1 MKVSNFLR
9 FILSAFF
16 CTMLLGFAPVFGQT
30 RVITGTV
37 HDEMNEALPGVNIL
51 IKGTSSGSIT
61 DFDGKFSIEVGNGQN
76 ELVVSYI
83 GYITKTIAIGTQ
95 SNVSI
100 KMELDAEQLD
110 EVVVTALGIER
121 SERSLGYAVSAV
133 TAEDMGDAGVA
144 SGNMMNSLSG
154 KIAGVQ
160 IAPVSGA
167 GSSSRVVIRGTAN
180 LNGNNQPLYIVDGVP
195 IANNTFKDAGD
206 SPDTGDVNTGDGLSS
221 INPDDIESISVLKG
235 GSATAL
241 YGSRAINGVILI
253 TTKSGKGKGAK
264 SGVDFNTG
272 VTLDVVGITPK
283 DQTTYGQG
291 IDHALAGN
299 PKATTGMWG
308 PKITGQRTDAYYDG
322 KERTL
327 QAYDNYNNFFK
338 TGITSNTSVSAYT
351 SNENSSLRF
360 SYSNMDNQGM
370 VDNSTYKRNTFNIRG
385 TTSISK
391 RLHIDGR
398 LTYVNQ
404 KAHNRMEMGNSVN
417 NYMGM
422 LLGIPTTVDQN
433 WLKDYTYPEGHPRAG
448 QPHGYNDKETNP
460 YWNMNRVV
468 NEDVLNRVIGMASV
482 TYDITDDLK
491 ILGRAGTDYNAMR
504 QDVLQPLYTPWFE
517 QGRAYQR
524 TNLDFESNADF
535 LLSYHKQVGNFDISA
550 NAGGAYMHQLRQMT
564 DVGSSRFSSEDFQ
577 NPAAGSDMFQNF
589 STYDKSIASLYATAS
604 VGYKGFLFLD
614 ASIRN
619 DWSSTL
625 PEDNNSYFYPSISGT
640 WVFSDMDWDT
650 PDWLSFGKLR
660 ASWAQVGSDTD
671 PYSLA
676 LQYEL
681 DNWDH
686 NGMNIGGI
694 RGNRIPNKA
703 LLPSIQTS
711 YEFGIDIRFLN
722 DRFGLD
728 VARYSAIANNQILPV
743 DISRTSGY
751 ESAIINAGEILN
763 EGWEMSLNYQPIMN
777 KAFNWSIDFNAAYNY
792 NEVISLTE
800 GVDYY
805 SIGGVGGVN
814 IQAIPGR
821 PYGEIVAK
829 QALRDDN
836 GNFVVDSEGRI
847 QVEDEPSTIG
857 NGVQPWMAGIRNTFS
872 YKNFTLSVLIDGKFG
887 GDIYSSTEASM
898 YASGKHE
905 GTVGPR
911 NEFIDGGFWNPGN
924 LVTAHN
930 DADGNVSYEPFTQS
944 VDPQQYFDRY
954 AGIPEFHLYDASFI
968 KLREVSVSY
977 MFPKTVLANTPIKNI
992 GLTASAFNVGYL
1004 WRNTD
1009 NIDPEASFTSRN
1021 VQGIEYSNL
1030 AIPRTFTF
1038 KLNANF

>member
-1 MKVSNFLR
+1 
-9 FILSAFF
+9 
-16 CTMLLGFAPVFGQT
+16 MLGNTYAQDRAVKGSVLDSSD
-30 RVITGTV
+30 GTP
-37 HDEMNEALPGVNIL
+37 LPGVNVL
-51 IKGTSSGSIT
+51 IKGTNLGTVT
-61 DFDGKFSIEVGNGQN
+61 DFDGNFILSLADDQN
-76 ELVVSYI
+76 ELVFSFI
-83 GYITKTIAIGTQ
+83 GYETK
-95 SNVSI
+95 NVSVGTSSTI
-100 KMELDAEQLD
+100 SVKMDIDAAELD

-121 SERSLGYAVSAV
+121 EERSLGYAVSSV

-154 KIAGVQ
+154 KVAGVQ

-167 GSSSRVVIRGTAN
+167 GSSSRVVIRGNAN

-221 INPDDIESISVLKG
+221 INPDDIESMSVLKG

-253 TTKSGKGKGAK
+253 TTKSGKGKGR

-272 VTLDVVGITPK
+272 VTLDMVGITPK

-291 IDHALAGN
+291 VDHEFPGN
-299 PKATTGMWG
+299 PKASTGMWG
-308 PKITGQRTDAYYDG
+308 PKITGQLNDSYYDG
-322 KERTL
+322 KERNL
-327 QAYDNYNNFFK
+327 QAYDNYRDFFK

-351 SNENSSLRF
+351 SNEKSSLRF
-360 SYSNMDNQGM
+360 SYSNMDNKGM

-385 TTSISK
+385 TSTIGQ

-404 KAHNRMEMGNSVN
+404 KAYNRMEMGNSVN

-422 LLGIPTTVDQN
+422 VLGIPTTVDHN
-433 WLKDYTYPEGHPRAG
+433 WLKDYTYPAGHPRAG
-448 QPHGYNDKETNP
+448 QPQGYNDKETNP
-460 YWNMNRVV
+460 YWNINRVV
-468 NEDVLNRVIGMASV
+468 NQDELNRVIGMASV

-491 ILGRAGTDYNAMR
+491 ILGRTGTDYNAMR

-524 TNLDFESNADF
+524 TNLDFETNSDF
-535 LLSYHKQVGNFDISA
+535 LLSYHKQLGDFDLNA
-550 NAGGAYMHQLRQMT
+550 NAGGSYMHTIRKMT

-577 NPAAGSDMFQNF
+577 NPAAGADMFQQF
-589 STYDKSIASLYATAS
+589 STYEKSIASLYATAS

-625 PEDNNSYFYPSISGT
+625 PEDNNSYFYPSVSGT
-640 WVFSDMDWDT
+640 WVFSDMDWT
-650 PDWLSFGKLR
+650 VPDWLSFGKLR

-671 PYSLA
+671 PYSLN

-694 RGNRIPNKA
+694 KGNRIPNKT

-711 YEFGIDIRFLN
+711 YEFGLDVRFMN

-728 VARYSAIANNQILPV
+728 ISRYSAIANNQILPV

-751 ESAIINAGEILN
+751 ESAIINAGEIMN
-763 EGWEMSLNYQPIMN
+763 EGWEFTLSYQPIMN
-777 KAFNWSIDFNAAYNY
+777 KAFKWAIDLNAAYNN

-805 SIGGVGGVN
+805 SIGGIGGVN

-829 QALRDDN
+829 RALRDDN

-847 QVEDEPSTIG
+847 QSEDDPTTIG
-857 NGVQPWMAGIRNTFS
+857 NGVQPWMAGIRNTFN

-887 GDIYSSTEASM
+887 GDIYSSTEATM
-898 YASGKHE
+898 YSTGKHE
-905 GTVGPR
+905 GTVAAR
-911 NEFIDGGFWNPGN
+911 NEFLESGHWNPGN
-924 LVTAHN
+924 LVTASN
-930 DADGNVSYEPFTQS
+930 DADGNVIYEPFTNA
-944 VDPQQYFDRY
+944 VDPQQYFGRY
-954 AGIPEFHLYDASFI
+954 ASIPEFHMYDASFI
-968 KLREVSVSY
+968 KLREVSLSY
-977 MFPKTVLANTPIKNI
+977 MFPKTMLAKTPVKNI
-992 GLTASAFNVGYL
+992 GLTASAFNLGYL

-1021 VQGIEYSNL
+1021 VQGIEFSNL